1 MANWILPLAILCVM
15 LTATM
20 SPCMGQKETIT
31 VTDLRGKDVTLDV
44 PAENIV
50 LQWSG
55 AGGALLTLFALEGKD
70 APKKIAA
77 MDTTLKINRMDI
89 WEKFTEAFP
98 EMKDIPEV
106 GDTVDL
112 STEKVIS
119 LKPDAVVVPL
129 NGYNQAPDIYKILE
143 DASIPVV
150 VIDYHSETLE
160 NHTKSILLMGK
171 LLGKE
176 ERAQKLADYY
186 AQEMDKVNLRLK
198 EISKKSPTVY
208 VECGS
213 QGPSEYGNSYGR
225 GYMWGGLIDTCRGT
239 NIAEGAVAA
248 GKAAAI
254 NPEFLLTRNPD
265 IVIIT
270 GAYWP
275 AAADSMR
282 LGYNTTLEGS
292 LESLKTFTKR
302 PGWDTLDAVKNN
314 RVYGISHVLSRDI
327 WDFVGNQYFAKL
339 FYSEEFNDLDPE
351 ENLKAF
357 YKEFMPLD
365 YSGVWMISLEE

>member
-1 MANWILPLAILCVM
+1 MAKYMLLLALFCVM
-15 LTATM
+15 LAA
-20 SPCMGQKETIT
+20 SVNPCVSQKETIT
-31 VTDLRGKDVTLDV
+31 VTDLRDKEVTLDV
-44 PAENIV
+44 PVEKMV

-55 AGGALLTLFALEGKD
+55 AGGAFLTLFALEGKD

-77 MDTTLKINRMDI
+77 LDTTLKVNRMDI

-119 LKPDAVVVPL
+119 IKPDVVVVPL
-129 NGYNQAPDIYKILE
+129 NGYNQAPDIYKNLE
-143 DASIPVV
+143 DADIPVV

-160 NHTKSILLMGK
+160 NHTKSIHLMGK

-176 ERAQKLADYY
+176 VRAQELADYY
-186 AQEMDKVNLRLK
+186 SQELDKVNLRLK
-198 EISKKSPTVY
+198 DISKEPPAVY

-213 QGPSEYGNSYGR
+213 LGPSEYGNSYGSE
-225 GYMWGGLIDTCRGT
+225 YMWGGLIDKCRGT
-239 NIAEGAVAA
+239 NIAKEAVAA
-248 GKAAAI
+248 GKATAI
-254 NPEFLLTRNPD
+254 NPEFLFKQNPD
-265 IVIIT
+265 LIIIT
-270 GAYWP
+270 GSYWP
-275 AAADSMR
+275 AAPDSMR
-282 LGYNTTLEGS
+282 LGYNTTYERS
-292 LESLKTFTKR
+292 LESLKAFTKR
-302 PGWDTLDAVKNN
+302 PGWDTLDAVKND

-339 FYSEEFNDLDPE
+339 FYPEEFKDLDPE

-357 YKEFMPLD
+357 YKEFMPVE
-365 YSGVWMISLEE
+365 YSGIWMISIK